1 MGKFPLIILIVIF
14 GLSLNTNSI
23 RLEYGK
29 LYSDEIK
36 DNQIK
41 YYHLPIQ
48 RDHESKIKGIKITST
63 LTKDSNSKEKK
74 APIIIVS
81 SQKLPNKNKES
92 QWICGKIGSKECQI
106 PNQFFRDTDNQNVN
120 IAIFCNECSYSF
132 KIDYEE
138 NEPIQYDETSNNQ
151 NQLRKLIA
159 LPQLRMTSGEN
170 ANDNRMGGFGIA
182 GLIILFIIVITVI
195 IACYVMMQIF
205 VNTKLIAFPLK
216 LGRVEG

>member
-1 MGKFPLIILIVIF
+1 MGKFPLIILLFIF
-14 GLSLNTNSI
+14 DFSLNSQSI

-63 LTKDSNSKEKK
+63 LTKESNSKEKK
-74 APIIIVS
+74 VPIIIVS

-92 QWICGKIGSKECQI
+92 QWICGKIGKEECKI
-106 PNQFFRDTDNQNVN
+106 PNEFFKDTNNQKVN
-120 IAIFCNECSYSF
+120 IGIFCNECSYEF
-132 KIDYEE
+132 KINYEE
-138 NEPIQYDETSNNQ
+138 NEKINKDETSHSQ
-151 NQLRKLIA
+151 NEFRKLIA
-159 LPQLRMTSGEN
+159 LPQLKMSLQQEEKGQRI
-170 ANDNRMGGFGIA
+170 GGHGIA
-182 GLIILFIIVITVI
+182 ALIILFIFVITVV

-205 VNTKLIAFPLK
+205 VNTKLINYPLK